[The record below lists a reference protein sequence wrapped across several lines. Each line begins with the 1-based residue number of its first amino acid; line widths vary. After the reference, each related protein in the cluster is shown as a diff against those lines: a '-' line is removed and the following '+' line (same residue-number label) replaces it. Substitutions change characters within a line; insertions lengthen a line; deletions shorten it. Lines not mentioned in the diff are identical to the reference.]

1 LYPDEVA
8 ALLARLRLN
17 LDFMPSP
24 MEDRPGLLIRDPYQ
38 FSGMTLLIPPAL
50 VPCLECFD
58 GEQTELDMRQALVRV
73 TGQLDVSDVGQQLV
87 EALSQAGF
95 LEDDSYAKLRDDR
108 QNAFEES
115 PVREPVHAGSGYP
128 ASPGELRATLDNY
141 MGPATAPVSS
151 EKVLG
156 IAAPHV
162 SPFGGWECYRS
173 AYQSLSPADKDRI
186 FVVLGT
192 SHYGEPDRFGLT
204 RKPFRTPFG
213 DAPSETRLVD
223 ELAASSDGAV
233 QMEDYCHAVEH
244 SIEFQVIFLQ
254 YLFGPD
260 VRILPILCGSYA
272 RSLYHGGMPE
282 DHEPVARFLH
292 ALGNMAAREGDKL
305 CWILGIDMAH
315 MGKRYNDPYSALANQ
330 DHMVGVAERDH
341 KRIESINAGDARGF
355 WEQVKENRDDLKWCG
370 SAPVYTFL
378 KALPH
383 ARGSLLRYQQWNIDP
398 ESIVSFAGIG
408 FK

>member
-1 LYPDEVA
+1 MA
-8 ALLARLRLN
+8 ASLPRLRLN

-24 MEDRPGLLIRDPYQ
+24 VEDRPGLMIRDPYQ
-38 FSGMTLLIPPAL
+38 FSDITLIVPPAL

-58 GEQTELDMRQALVRV
+58 GEQTDLDMRQVLVRT
-73 TGQLDVSDVGQQLV
+73 TGQLDVSDVGTHLTQ
-87 EALSQAGF
+87 ALSESGF
-95 LEDDSYAKLRDDR
+95 LEDETFGRMREDR
-108 QNAFEES
+108 QRAFEQS

-128 ASPGELRATLDNY
+128 DEIGELRSTLDNY
-141 MGPATAPVSS
+141 MGPAGEPSPA
-151 EKVLG
+151 KIIG

-162 SPFGGWECYRS
+162 SPFGGWECYQS
-173 AYQSLSPADKDRI
+173 AYRSLAQSLSPADKDRT

-213 DAPSETRLVD
+213 DAPTEVQLVD
-223 ELAASSDGAV
+223 ELAAAGGIGA

-244 SIEFQVIFLQ
+244 SIEFQIVFLQ

-272 RSLYHGGMPE
+272 RSLYQGGLPE
-282 DHEPVARFLH
+282 DHEPVARFVG
-292 ALGNMAAREGDKL
+292 ALGNMAAREGDRL

-315 MGKRYNDPYSALANQ
+315 MGRRYNDPYAALANQ
-330 DHMVGVAERDH
+330 DRMVAVAERDH
-341 KRIESINAGDARGF
+341 KRIDSMNAGDARGF
-355 WEQVKENRDDLKWCG
+355 WDQVRDNRDDLKWCG
-370 SAPVYTFL
+370 ASPVYTFL

-398 ESIVSFAGIG
+398 ESIVSFAGMR
-408 FK
+408 FA